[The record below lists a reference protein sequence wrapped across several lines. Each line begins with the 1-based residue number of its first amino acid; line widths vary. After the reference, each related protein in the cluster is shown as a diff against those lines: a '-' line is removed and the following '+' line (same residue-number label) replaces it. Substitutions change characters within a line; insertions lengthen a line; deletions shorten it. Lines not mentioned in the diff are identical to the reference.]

1 MRLLLYIPINCGV
14 YIIGG
19 DGHMMIFRKKER
31 DDILNNEPY
40 ATFSKK
46 FDKLQSVINEKI
58 HIRIDTNDNGKKT
71 GFTSG
76 FYLDSCYAQWFEL
89 KFEFYGLDNEESNP
103 NQQLYVMHSL
113 EYKFVDDDYNDMM
126 LDTVADIEKRN
137 GYIYLSSLV
146 HECEVRSSMNN
157 KNTVTVM
164 YSVLC
169 DKKDA
174 KEVCLQL
181 INHDIALF
189 TRSF

>member
-1 MRLLLYIPINCGV
+1 M
-14 YIIGG
+14 
-19 DGHMMIFRKKER
+19 
-31 DDILNNEPY
+31 
-40 ATFSKK
+40 
-46 FDKLQSVINEKI
+46 
-58 HIRIDTNDNGKKT
+58 
-71 GFTSG
+71 
-76 FYLDSCYAQWFEL
+76 
-89 KFEFYGLDNEESNP
+89 KFEFYGLDNEECNQ

-181 INHDIALF
+181 LNHDIALF